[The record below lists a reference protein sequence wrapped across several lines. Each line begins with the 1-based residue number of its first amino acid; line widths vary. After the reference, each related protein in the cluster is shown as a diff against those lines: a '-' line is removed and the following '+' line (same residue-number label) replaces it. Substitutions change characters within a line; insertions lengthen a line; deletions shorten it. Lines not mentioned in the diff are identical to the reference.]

1 MLLINPRKSFR
12 LILLN
17 LTLTFRVF
25 ADDFPAPLDEKILF
39 EDIPSVYS
47 ASRYEQPVTQAPS
60 SVSIVTA
67 DDIKKFGYRNLA
79 DIVGSM
85 RGMYTSN
92 DRIYQRLGI
101 RGFNRSG
108 DYNTRVLVL
117 IDGHRSNDNIV
128 DFSAIG
134 SEFMI
139 DVDDISRVELVR
151 GAASSLYGSNAFLGI
166 LNIITKRGHDL
177 EGPAVTGL
185 FGSQDTYKG
194 KFTYGQ
200 KFGNG
205 SELYLSGS
213 HYQSDGEDSLPVTG
227 LGTAVNMDKDRSERG
242 FAKYT
247 FGDFTLSGS
256 YVSRS
261 KRPPVPIADTLFNDT
276 RNRLV
281 DDRAYADLL
290 YEHYFDNGLDVMART
305 YYDYNAF
312 DGSYAFELN
321 DLNRDEFRGQL
332 WGNELKLSKH
342 FGDHHLIVGGEY
354 RYNFQQSMRSYE
366 LGSGEQFADI
376 GIRRTIW
383 GVYIQDDFRLLDN
396 LTLNAGVRYDRYEGI
411 ADALNP
417 RAALIYQPF
426 ADTTLKLLFG
436 QAFRVPSAFEE
447 NYRFGDIWAR
457 SIDLKPEKMRSYEFN
472 WIQRINRNFE
482 VTLAPYFNE
491 ESDIIQLTGGGT
503 DSDPYIYRNVNTIE
517 TYGFEAELQAQWESG
532 WRTALSYAYQ
542 QSRVQ
547 DQPGKPENSPEH
559 LTKLNMTG
567 PLWQDRIFAGLN
579 LAYTSR
585 RNTLS
590 SDVSGYFLAN
600 LTVFSSNLVRGLE
613 LSGSIYNLFD
623 IRYDD
628 PSTTD
633 LRAETIEQNGRLFLV
648 KFNYEF

>member
-1 MLLINPRKSFR
+1 MLL
-12 LILLN
+12 LIPKIFARPFLLN
-17 LTLTFRVF
+17 LALTFRVV
-25 ADDFPAPLDEKILF
+25 AEDFTAALDEKILF

-60 SVSIVTA
+60 SVSIVTSE
-67 DDIKKFGYRNLA
+67 DIKKFGYRNLG

-92 DRIYQRLGI
+92 DRIYQRIGI

-117 IDGHRSNDNIV
+117 IDGHRSNDNLV

-134 SEFMI
+134 SEFMV

-151 GAASSLYGSNAFLGI
+151 GPASSLYGSNAFLGI
-166 LNIITKRGHDL
+166 LNIITKRGRDL
-177 EGPAVTGL
+177 EGPSVTGV
-185 FGSQDTYKG
+185 FGSQETYKG

-200 KFGNG
+200 RFDNG

-213 HYQSDGEDSLPVTG
+213 HFQSEGEDNLSVAG
-227 LGTAVNMDKDRSERG
+227 LGTARDMDKDRSERG

-247 FGDFTLSGS
+247 LGDFTLSGA

-261 KRPPVPIADTLFNDT
+261 KRPPVPIVDTIFNDS
-276 RNRLV
+276 RNRLD

-290 YEHYFDNGLDVMART
+290 YEHYFDNGLEVMART
-305 YYDYNAF
+305 YYDFNAF
-312 DGSYAFELN
+312 DGYYAFVPD
-321 DLNRDEFRGQL
+321 DLSRDVFRGQL
-332 WGNELKLSKH
+332 WGNELKLSKA
-342 FGDHHLIVGGEY
+342 FGDHHVIVGGEY
-354 RYNFQQSMRSYE
+354 RYNFQQAMRSFE
-366 LGSGEQFADI
+366 RGSGEQFADVAI
-376 GIRRTIW
+376 KRTIW
-383 GVYIQDDFRLLDN
+383 GVYIQDDYRILDN

-426 ADTTLKLLFG
+426 ADTTLKLLYG
-436 QAFRVPSAFEE
+436 QSFRVPSAFEE
-447 NYRFGDIWAR
+447 NYRFGNIWVG
-457 SIDLKPEKMRSYEFN
+457 SSDLEPETMRSYELN
-472 WIQRINRNFE
+472 LIQRIQRNYLL
-482 VTLAPYFNE
+482 TLAPYFNQE
-491 ESDIIQLTGGGT
+491 FDMIRLTGGGT
-503 DSDPYIYRNVNTIE
+503 VGDPYIYKNVNSIE
-517 TYGFEAELQAQWESG
+517 TYGIETELQGQWESG
-532 WRTALSYAYQ
+532 WRAAFSYAYQ

-547 DQPGKPENSPEH
+547 GDPGKPENSPEH
-559 LTKLNMTG
+559 LTKLNITG
-567 PLWQDRIFAGLN
+567 PLWQDLVFAGFN
-579 LAYTSR
+579 LSYTSR
-585 RNTLS
+585 RNTFS
-590 SDVSGYFLAN
+590 SDVPGYFLAN
-600 LTVFSSNLVRGLE
+600 MTVFSSNLIPGLE

-623 IRYDD
+623 SRYHD